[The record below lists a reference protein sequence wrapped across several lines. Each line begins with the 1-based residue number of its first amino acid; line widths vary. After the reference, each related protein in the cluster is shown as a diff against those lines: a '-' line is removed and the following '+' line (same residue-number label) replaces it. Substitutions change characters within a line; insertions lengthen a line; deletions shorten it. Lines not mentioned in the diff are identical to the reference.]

1 MSAVP
6 SELFKALRAL
16 ELRTLRLANEVLVG
30 QYASGFRG
38 QGLAFRE
45 VRPYAQG
52 DDVRAIDWNVSAR
65 MNEPFVKVF
74 DEEREMTVLLGL
86 DRSASLA
93 FGTRGALKRDLQLE
107 AAALLAVSSVR
118 GGDRV
123 GLVLGREKVETIVRP
138 RRGQQHA
145 LRVITDI
152 VASDAAFGEGAP
164 KGTARDAL
172 GPATDLRAILE
183 TAIRVA
189 RRRSLFFL
197 LSDFLAEGWEPTL
210 QLAAAKHDLVPVVL
224 VDRRDGEIPDV
235 GLATFEDLESGES
248 LVVDTGDPAV
258 RAAYA
263 NAHAAMVER
272 RQKLFAKLRLD
283 AVTLETG
290 SPVVAPFRDLF
301 RRRTRRRR

>member
-1 MSAVP
+1 MSVVP
-6 SELFKALRAL
+6 SELFHALRAL

-86 DRSASLA
+86 DRSRSLV
-93 FGTRGALKRDLQLE
+93 FGTRGSLKTDLQLE

-123 GLVLGREKVETIVRP
+123 GLVLGRERVENIVRP
-138 RRGQQHA
+138 RRGQKHA

-152 VASDAAFGEGAP
+152 VAGDAQ
-164 KGTARDAL
+164 GTATRPRDAL
-172 GPATDLRAILE
+172 AAATDLRGILE
-183 TAIRVA
+183 TSIRVA

-197 LSDFLAEGWEPTL
+197 LSDFLAEGWEPTF

-224 VDRRDGEIPDV
+224 TDRRDGELPDV
-235 GLATFEDLESGES
+235 GLATFEDLESGAHV
-248 LVVDTGDPAV
+248 VVDTGDPAV

-263 NAHAAMVER
+263 KAHKHLAEK

-290 SPVVAPFRDLF
+290 TPVVAPFRDLF
-301 RRRTRRRR
+301 RRRTKRRR

>member
-1 MSAVP
+1 LSVVP
-6 SELFKALRAL
+6 SELFHALRAL

-86 DRSASLA
+86 DRSRSLV
-93 FGTRGALKRDLQLE
+93 FGTRGNLKSDLQLE

-123 GLVLGREKVETIVRP
+123 GLVLGRERVETIVRP
-138 RRGQQHA
+138 RRGQKHA

-152 VASDAAFGEGAP
+152 VAGDAQRP
-164 KGTARDAL
+164 TPTPRDAL
-172 GPATDLRAILE
+172 AAATDLRGILE
-183 TAIRVA
+183 TSIRVA

-197 LSDFLAEGWEPTL
+197 LSDFLAEGWENTF
-210 QLAAAKHDLVPVVL
+210 QLVAAKHDLVPVVL
-224 VDRRDGEIPDV
+224 TDRRDGELPDI
-235 GLATFEDLESGES
+235 GLATFEDLESGAHV
-248 LVVDTGDPAV
+248 VVDTGDVAV

-263 NAHAAMVER
+263 NAHKHLAEKR
-272 RQKLFAKLRLD
+272 KKLFAKLRLD

-290 SPVVAPFRDLF
+290 TPVVAPFRELF
-301 RRRTRRRR
+301 RMRTRRRR

>member
-1 MSAVP
+1 MSVVP
-6 SELFKALRAL
+6 SELFHALRAL

-86 DRSASLA
+86 DRSRSLV
-93 FGTRGALKRDLQLE
+93 FGTRGNLKSDLQLE

-123 GLVLGREKVETIVRP
+123 GLVLGRERVETIVRP
-138 RRGQQHA
+138 RRGQKHA

-152 VASDAAFGEGAP
+152 VAGDAQRP
-164 KGTARDAL
+164 TPTPRDAL
-172 GPATDLRAILE
+172 AAATDLRGILE
-183 TAIRVA
+183 TSIRVA

-197 LSDFLAEGWEPTL
+197 LSDFLAEGWENTF
-210 QLAAAKHDLVPVVL
+210 QLVAAKHDLVPVVL
-224 VDRRDGEIPDV
+224 TDRRDGELPDI
-235 GLATFEDLESGES
+235 GLATFEDLESGAHV
-248 LVVDTGDPAV
+248 VVDTGDVAV

-263 NAHAAMVER
+263 NAHKHLAEKR
-272 RQKLFAKLRLD
+272 KKLFAKLRLD

-290 SPVVAPFRDLF
+290 TPVVAPFRELF
-301 RRRTRRRR
+301 RMRTRRRR